1 MIIGKKIRKVTNFYQ
16 SKSQVNG
23 IVACDDITG
32 LTVQQ
37 ILIESG
43 IDLEKYEIVTFN
55 NSIYTQIAKPMIT
68 AVEIFQDFRI
78 RSSCLSNK

>member
-1 MIIGKKIRKVTNFYQ
+1 MVNFFYQ
-16 SKSQVNG
+16 QLQVNG
-23 IVACDDITG
+23 IVVCDDITG

-37 ILIESG
+37 ILIECG

-55 NSIYTQIAKPMIT
+55 NSIYTQIAKPYDNCSR
-68 AVEIFQDFRI
+68 IFPRFLGV